1 VAELQGEVTRAR
13 ATIVMAGV
21 RTARAE
27 RMAQERVI
35 LLAST
40 HGKADVAARKVSL
53 LEGELAVVRQAWDT
67 TKAKLLDLVDKAA
80 TTDQRQEE
88 TEG

>member
-13 ATIVMAGV
+13 ATVVMAGV
-21 RTARAE
+21 RTTRAE

-35 LLAST
+35 LLAYT
-40 HGKADVAARKVSL
+40 HGKADVVARKVSL

>member
-1 VAELQGEVTRAR
+1 
-13 ATIVMAGV
+13 
-21 RTARAE
+21 
-27 RMAQERVI
+27 
-35 LLAST
+35 LAST